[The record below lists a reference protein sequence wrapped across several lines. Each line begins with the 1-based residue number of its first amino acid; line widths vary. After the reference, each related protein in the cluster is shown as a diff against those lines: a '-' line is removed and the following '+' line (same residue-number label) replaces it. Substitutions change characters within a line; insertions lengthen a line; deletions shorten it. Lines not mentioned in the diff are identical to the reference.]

1 METAELTDLYQA
13 SYYLLNGCQITA
25 IDCIPAGTGTSCRIT
40 VEGRNLGSLA
50 QPWFDHSA
58 VVNLWAF
65 RNAYT
70 EVHSHV
76 QQAKRS
82 YDLSRRFS
90 NNGGQR

>member
-13 SYYLLNGCQITA
+13 SYYLMNGCDILGVEV
-25 IDCIPAGTGTSCRIT
+25 IPAGMGTSCRIT
-40 VEGRNLGSLA
+40 VQGNLSKLSQG
-50 QPWFDHSA
+50 WFDHSA

-70 EVHSHV
+70 EIYSHV

-82 YDLSRRFS
+82 FERST
-90 NNGGQR
+90 GGRI